1 MRVSSKLDE
10 ILEENLVKD
19 LEWLK
24 DEIEILFKYKKN
36 KYTEK
41 DQKIANAI
49 LDYFLENTY
58 VGDNLIL
65 INLMNEQIENIE
77 HRYVNLF

>member
-10 ILEENLVKD
+10 ILEEHLIKD

-24 DEIEILFKYKKN
+24 DEIEILFKNKKN

-41 DQKIANAI
+41 DQKLANDI
-49 LDYFLENTY
+49 LNYFLENTH
-58 VGDNLIL
+58 VSDNIIL
-65 INLMNEQIENIE
+65 INLMNEKIENIE
-77 HRYVNLF
+77 HSYVDLF

>member
-1 MRVSSKLDE
+1 YKVDE
-10 ILEENLVKD
+10 ILEELLMKD

-24 DEIEILFKYKKN
+24 MEFEILFKPKKN

-41 DQKIANAI
+41 DRKLANEI
-49 LDYFLENTY
+49 IDYFIENTY

-65 INLMNEQIENIE
+65 LNLLNENIE
-77 HRYVNLF
+77 NLENQYANLF